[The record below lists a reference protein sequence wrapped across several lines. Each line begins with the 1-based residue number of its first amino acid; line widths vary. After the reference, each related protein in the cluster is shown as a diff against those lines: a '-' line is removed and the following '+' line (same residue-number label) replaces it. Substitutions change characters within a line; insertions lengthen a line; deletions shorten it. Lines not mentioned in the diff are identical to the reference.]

1 MGKVFGYPV
10 FDENGEKILTT
21 YDNEYSEM
29 RMDIRVY
36 QMKKGEERSFLRKGE
51 ETAILLLSGKIRFCW
66 DGKETSVSRKDVF
79 SQGPWCLHICTE
91 AEAAVKAEEDSEILV
106 QCTKNET
113 EFAAVLYRPEDAP
126 WKYSCVGKFGDV
138 EIGRAHV

>member
-36 QMKKGEERSFLRKGE
+36 RMKKGEERSFLRKGE

-66 DGKETSVSRKDVF
+66 DGKRSIGIQKGCIHTGAMVPAYLYGSR
-79 SQGPWCLHICTE
+79 SRRESGGGQ
-91 AEAAVKAEEDSEILV
+91 
-106 QCTKNET
+106 
-113 EFAAVLYRPEDAP
+113 
-126 WKYSCVGKFGDV
+126 
-138 EIGRAHV
+138 

>member
-36 QMKKGEERSFLRKGE
+36 QMKKGEERRFLRKGE
-51 ETAILLLSGKIRFCW
+51 ETAILLVSG
-66 DGKETSVSRKDVF
+66 
-79 SQGPWCLHICTE
+79 
-91 AEAAVKAEEDSEILV
+91 
-106 QCTKNET
+106 
-113 EFAAVLYRPEDAP
+113 
-126 WKYSCVGKFGDV
+126 
-138 EIGRAHV
+138 

>member
-36 QMKKGEERSFLRKGE
+36 RMKKGEERSFL
-51 ETAILLLSGKIRFCW
+51 
-66 DGKETSVSRKDVF
+66 
-79 SQGPWCLHICTE
+79 
-91 AEAAVKAEEDSEILV
+91 
-106 QCTKNET
+106 
-113 EFAAVLYRPEDAP
+113 
-126 WKYSCVGKFGDV
+126 
-138 EIGRAHV
+138 

>member
-36 QMKKGEERSFLRKGE
+36 RMKKGEERSFLRKE
-51 ETAILLLSGKIRFCW
+51 RKRQSFCFREKSGFAGTEKKHRYPERMYSHRGHGACI
-66 DGKETSVSRKDVF
+66 SVRK
-79 SQGPWCLHICTE
+79 P
-91 AEAAVKAEEDSEILV
+91 KA
-106 QCTKNET
+106 
-113 EFAAVLYRPEDAP
+113 P
-126 WKYSCVGKFGDV
+126 
-138 EIGRAHV
+138 